1 MCPMTA
7 DFEWSARSRIGLDT
21 LDLTGSRIIA
31 VDDGAP
37 LAGVREPATL
47 VSARSSS
54 PAIDSPFEEQPASL
68 RASRPRPRVA
78 AVAGLCALSA
88 LCGSVATYQW
98 GETTSLA
105 FDGRIA
111 FLSWVPS
118 PLRRSMDRLGDG
130 LAAETRRLAVWPD
143 TPGEAAVAVR
153 TPSGAGEAT
162 LMMNRSRKLASET
175 DEAPKRAPMD
185 GGSRRLTPADVEP
198 QGQILSPGS
207 ARLNLNA
214 IPWADVW
221 VDGVYV
227 GQTPLGN
234 VRLRAGR
241 HRVRFSHPEL
251 GERAVVA
258 SVRRGQVAHVAVDF
272 GEPDRR

>member
-88 LCGSVATYQW
+88 
-98 GETTSLA
+98 
-105 FDGRIA
+105 
-111 FLSWVPS
+111 
-118 PLRRSMDRLGDG
+118 LRRSMDRLGDG